1 MVLTNAEV
9 RPRPR
14 PVSAITP
21 DTPLHEV
28 AINTWMCVE
37 RMVTPRQRRWRIGR
51 AFCQRASP
59 SPFSLEDPADTADS
73 YACWTGENADEA
85 AVGWTERVR
94 QEPPFWKPAVNASG
108 STRTDCPS
116 KRDLS
121 ASHGNPGSANR
132 RPGEVL
138 RRANTRC
145 SKPAAAPRLH
155 RTPQRNGSQSA
166 LQGLCAAKL
175 RPGRRR
181 GCSRPPPYPPGRS
194 RGCSR
199 PSPPRL
205 NRLL

>member
-1 MVLTNAEV
+1 MVLTNAEI

-94 QEPPFWKPAVNASG
+94 QDRYPSHQLLDRVESAFWTPRQVAEYVDLLLEKADESWY
-108 STRTDCPS
+108 PS
-116 KRDLS
+116 LQLLDRIHK
-121 ASHGNPGSANR
+121 
-132 RPGEVL
+132 VL
-138 RRANTRC
+138 AMT
-145 SKPAAAPRLH
+145 AAA
-155 RTPQRNGSQSA
+155 SA
-166 LQGLCAAKL
+166 EE
-175 RPGRRR
+175 
-181 GCSRPPPYPPGRS
+181 
-194 RGCSR
+194 
-199 PSPPRL
+199 
-205 NRLL
+205 

>member
-94 QEPPFWKPAVNASG
+94 HDRPFPEQAPNASV
-108 STRTDCPS
+108 
-116 KRDLS
+116 
-121 ASHGNPGSANR
+121 
-132 RPGEVL
+132 RPGAVIRTGLLPELGRRRIRAPFPVRISCYL
-138 RRANTRC
+138 RQDGGTGGLVVDEAPFATLSGAVCGSGRVRFVFRDSCN
-145 SKPAAAPRLH
+145 AAGAIIAPGGPRWPPSLRKCVGH
-155 RTPQRNGSQSA
+155 KAGAGSQSW
-166 LQGLCAAKL
+166 
-175 RPGRRR
+175 
-181 GCSRPPPYPPGRS
+181 
-194 RGCSR
+194 
-199 PSPPRL
+199 
-205 NRLL
+205 